1 MGNIFSYYF
10 KSNNIKYNDSLL
22 DPLTKDMDED
32 IQYASLLD
40 IQSINGQVGILEE
53 TTQSSLKNIST
64 DVNYLFEEVNIL
76 KKQIDYIC
84 KQLEICEEENNQEYH
99 VNHEVQEVQG
109 DHVNHEVQEQEDHID
124 NQAQPNN
131 NLINLNNEEMSVY
144 LDANSNN
151 SNNINE
157 DGSSSVDETY

>member
-64 DVNYLFEEVNIL
+64 DVNYLFEEVNNL
-76 KKQIDYIC
+76 KKQIDYIF
-84 KQLEICEEENNQEYH
+84 KKLDSFEANQEIY
-99 VNHEVQEVQG
+99 QEA
-109 DHVNHEVQEQEDHID
+109 NQETYQEANQEDNQED
-124 NQAQPNN
+124 NQETYQEANQEDNQEDYFKPNKN
-131 NLINLNNEEMSVY
+131 NKELSVY
-144 LDANSNN
+144 LDANTNHN
-151 SNNINE
+151 Q
-157 DGSSSVDETY
+157 D